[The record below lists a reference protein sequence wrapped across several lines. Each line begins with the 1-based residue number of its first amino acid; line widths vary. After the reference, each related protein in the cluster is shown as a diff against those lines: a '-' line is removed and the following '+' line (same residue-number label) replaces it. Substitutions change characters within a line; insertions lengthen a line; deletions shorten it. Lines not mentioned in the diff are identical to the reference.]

1 MEKGMMNMYSLG
13 EKVIYGMQG
22 VYVITDLEQRII
34 DGKQVTYL
42 VLEPPGNSGSRYL
55 VPTHNAAAMAK
66 VRPILTREEMEAM
79 LASGRLRT
87 DVWIIDEGKRK
98 QRYKELITSNDR
110 EQLSGMLAALYRH
123 RSALTAAGK
132 KIHMS
137 DENFLRDAEK
147 ILSGEIAA
155 ALQQT
160 PADALKYL
168 RKKLKEDA

>member
-1 MEKGMMNMYSLG
+1 MNMYSLG

-22 VYVITDLEQRII
+22 VCVITDLEQRTV
-34 DGKQVTYL
+34 DGKQITYL
-42 VLEPPGNSGSRYL
+42 VLEPPEQSGSRYL

-66 VRPILTREEMEAM
+66 VRPILSQEDMEAM
-79 LASGRLRT
+79 LSSGRVRE
-87 DVWIIDEGKRK
+87 DVWIPDEGKRK
-98 QRYKELITSNDR
+98 LRYRELITSNDR
-110 EQLSGMLAALYRH
+110 EQLAGMVVSLYRH
-123 RSALTAAGK
+123 RAALAAAGK

-155 ALQQT
+155 ALNQT
-160 PADALKYL
+160 PSDALKYL